1 MPSSPAMRAG
11 SFAGSLAAVTAV
23 GATGGVV
30 TSKRLGW
37 YRGLDRPGWTP
48 PDAAIGGVAAVLYAE
63 QAVAAWLVWRS
74 GDDRNAVHVPAL
86 TSYGVQLGLNLAW
99 TMLFFGLKQP
109 ALALLDICALW
120 LAIAITI
127 REFGKRHKL
136 AAALLLPYLAWTTY
150 AAALNADIW
159 WRNR

>member
-1 MPSSPAMRAG
+1 MRAG
-11 SFAGSLAAVTAV
+11 SLAGSLAAVTAV
-23 GATGGVV
+23 AASGGVV
-30 TSKRLGW
+30 TSRRRGW

-48 PDAAIGGVAAVLYAE
+48 PDGAIGSVWAVLYAE

-74 GDDRNAVHVPAL
+74 GDDRDAVHVPAL
-86 TSYGVQLGLNLAW
+86 ASYGVQLGLNLAW

-109 ALALLDICALW
+109 ALALLDVCALW
-120 LAIAITI
+120 LAIAVTI